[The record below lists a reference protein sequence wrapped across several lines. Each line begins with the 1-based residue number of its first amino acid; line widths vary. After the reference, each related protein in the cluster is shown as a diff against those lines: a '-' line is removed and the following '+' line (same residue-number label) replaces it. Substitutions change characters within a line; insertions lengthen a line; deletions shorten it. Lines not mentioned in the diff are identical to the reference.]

1 MLFDL
6 EIVAKWEGTLMDD
19 EGRKLGSG
27 DGELVVSQ
35 LDQDSGPPGTYIV
48 GARASSDG
56 SKIDRVLA
64 GLVAKWAAFS
74 IKKKISLFVA
84 ELLAKGQ

>member
-1 MLFDL
+1 
-6 EIVAKWEGTLMDD
+6 MDE

-27 DGELVVSQ
+27 DGELFVSQ
-35 LDQDSGPPGTYIV
+35 LDQDTGPPGTYVV

-74 IKKKISLFVA
+74 VKKKIAIFVT
-84 ELLAKGQ
+84 ELLAKGA